1 MRKQTCFS
9 TLGFVLFFTLFNC
22 GTAKKIEALKPTPSN
37 QTPVVYSNK
46 ISLIAMPMEVS
57 LTEIERQLNKNMTG
71 LIYNDTILN
80 DDKTEMKVWK
90 TEPIKLSEKNGAI
103 VSVIPLKIW
112 AKFKYGTEFMGLNDT
127 KEINLNGTITIQ
139 SRAKFVN
146 WKLTTTSS
154 IENFEWNESPNIVV
168 AGKNV
173 PITYIINPTLSLFKG
188 KIAKKID
195 EAIDNTCDFKK
206 QVLQVLETISTPFL
220 ASETYETWFK
230 LVPLE
235 LYSTQAELKSNKISL
250 DLGLKC
256 TMQTLVGVKPQ
267 NNFDKSKITFKT
279 AGKITPEFSASV
291 AAVSSYESA
300 SRLVTKNFA
309 GQEFGSGKRKIIVQ
323 KVDLWQK
330 EGKMIVALDVLGS
343 ISGTIY
349 LSGVPK
355 YNAST
360 KEIYFDEMDYVLD
373 TKEILTK
380 TANWL
385 LQGMILNK
393 IKENCKYS
401 IQTNLEEG
409 KKNMLPYLTN
419 YSPMKGV
426 FVNGK
431 MNDFIFEKISLNEN
445 AIIAF
450 ITTTGKMNIS
460 IDGMD

>member
-1 MRKQTCFS
+1 
-9 TLGFVLFFTLFNC
+9 
-22 GTAKKIEALKPTPSN
+22 
-37 QTPVVYSNK
+37 
-46 ISLIAMPMEVS
+46 
-57 LTEIERQLNKNMTG
+57 
-71 LIYNDTILN
+71 
-80 DDKTEMKVWK
+80 
-90 TEPIKLSEKNGAI
+90 
-103 VSVIPLKIW
+103 
-112 AKFKYGTEFMGLNDT
+112 
-127 KEINLNGTITIQ
+127 
-139 SRAKFVN
+139 
-146 WKLTTTSS
+146 
-154 IENFEWNESPNIVV
+154 
-168 AGKNV
+168 
-173 PITYIINPTLSLFKG
+173 
-188 KIAKKID
+188 
-195 EAIDNTCDFKK
+195 
-206 QVLQVLETISTPFL
+206 
-220 ASETYETWFK
+220 
-230 LVPLE
+230 
-235 LYSTQAELKSNKISL
+235 
-250 DLGLKC
+250 
-256 TMQTLVGVKPQ
+256 MQTLVGAKPQ

-291 AAVSSYESA
+291 AAVSTYESA

-355 YNAST
+355 YNALT

-373 TKEILTK
+373 TKGILTK

-401 IQTNLEEG
+401 IQINLEEG